1 MALAMTGRS
10 LHDTLLR
17 VLSYGPLRAQLLDTD
32 DEAAA
37 RSSDEWRILRRV
49 PRDPLRNMARFL
61 ARHYYAERIAR
72 LFRHVRRLAAQT
84 GRDPLSALDSPEAR
98 HVLDY
103 AILGSSDTA
112 EAMVSLL
119 ETFLLEDAADIHKRF
134 PYWGD
139 LVRYQATMFRLE
151 GLRAEERV
159 TEHPCRSASAKIVQ
173 FKWDIPA
180 ILADLRSL
188 SDRESAAVHGP
199 SILVIASS
207 PDRQV
212 TTLRCTPNV
221 QRLFEAADGTR
232 TVEELG
238 LAAECSVHQTE
249 QVLRRMKDI
258 GAIQWNDGATTG
270 S

>member
-1 MALAMTGRS
+1 MALTMTGRS

-17 VLSYGPLRAQLLDTD
+17 VLSHGPLRAQLLDTD
-32 DEAAA
+32 DEETTIT
-37 RSSDEWRILRRV
+37 SDEWHILRRV
-49 PRDPLRNMARFL
+49 PKDRLRNMACFL
-61 ARHYYAERIAR
+61 ARHYYGERIAR
-72 LFRHVRRLAAQT
+72 LFRHVCRLALQT
-84 GRDPLSALDSPEAR
+84 GRDPLSVLDSPEAR

-119 ETFLLEDAADIHKRF
+119 ETFLLEDAADIQRQF
-134 PYWGD
+134 PYWKD
-139 LVRYQATMFRLE
+139 LIRYQATMFRLE
-151 GLRAEERV
+151 GLRAEERA
-159 TEHPCRSASAKIVQ
+159 TDHPCRSASAKIVQ
-173 FKWDIPA
+173 FKWDIPT
-180 ILADLRSL
+180 ILADLRS
-188 SDRESAAVHGP
+188 SNDRGTAAVHRP
-199 SILVIASS
+199 SILLIASS
-207 PDRQV
+207 PNRQV

-238 LAAECSVHQTE
+238 LAADCSVQQTE
-249 QVLRRMKDI
+249 QVLRKMKEI